1 MKKCISVLCVMILV
15 LLCSA
20 CEQTFTVEMSGTDPD
35 DTVSVEII
43 LPDGGKE
50 QDVTFIIDGAV
61 CEVESFPTVRS
72 PEYVFAR
79 GNYAW
84 LSMRL
89 VLADSVEGMAELRR
103 MTAEGEKQV
112 YRAFMREFEPLLEY
126 LGHN

>member
-1 MKKCISVLCVMILV
+1 MKKCISVLCVVILV

-61 CEVESFPTVRS
+61 CKSILYEMYRQNRTEF
-72 PEYVFAR
+72 
-79 GNYAW
+79 
-84 LSMRL
+84 
-89 VLADSVEGMAELRR
+89 
-103 MTAEGEKQV
+103 KQMIGG
-112 YRAFMREFEPLLEY
+112 AK
-126 LGHN
+126 